1 MLARCH
7 RQSSGALHQQH
18 QQQQQQRRHL
28 CTDASVGGPVSRQ
41 GALCDRR
48 QTSFAHKSTSRH
60 LSPSCNL
67 RRPAA
72 IKNCRKAVGGRGTP
86 PFPHTHT
93 NVTVRSH
100 LSADVTFRYEF
111 INFSV
116 NYFARTHIAAA
127 TKYASSAISSC
138 TNPGKVTGFGA
149 DVAKGRVNCS
159 FVNLR
164 VTIRLYQGTLNVIEL
179 HGHRLIIDSHSS
191 PTLKIWRR

>member
-1 MLARCH
+1 MGR
-7 RQSSGALHQQH
+7 
-18 QQQQQQRRHL
+18 
-28 CTDASVGGPVSRQ
+28 SVDR
-41 GALCDRR
+41 ALCATDDRR
-48 QTSFAHKSTSRH
+48 RSRTSRPVAISH
-60 LSPSCNL
+60 RRATYADLSLL
-67 RRPAA
+67 RIAER
-72 IKNCRKAVGGRGTP
+72 RSEGGARLLS
-86 PFPHTHT
+86 HTHT

-100 LSADVTFRYEF
+100 LSADVTFGYEF

-149 DVAKGRVNCS
+149 DVAKGRVNSS

-191 PTLKIWRR
+191 TNLENLAKIGQVDFETIGLTGIVKNKK